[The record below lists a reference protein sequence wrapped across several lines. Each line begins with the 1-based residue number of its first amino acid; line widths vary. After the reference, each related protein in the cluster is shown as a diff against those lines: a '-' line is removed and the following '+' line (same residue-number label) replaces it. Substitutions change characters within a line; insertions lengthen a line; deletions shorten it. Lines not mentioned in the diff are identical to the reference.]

1 LWVLPSLRRVP
12 KDAFVSMPIHP
23 AHKYARSL
31 GRASFVLPLSLVLVL
46 AGCETRPATV
56 IPHVEDSAAL
66 APPIQPVQQA
76 APAPPALTP
85 QQQQAQRAT
94 QQLIVSVERAFAG
107 GENHYR
113 QGQLVQAK
121 ADFDNAVD
129 MMLASGID
137 IKNDAQLSDE
147 FNRILDAVNGLEM
160 EALKQGNGFAPK
172 VEPTPADVANDVTFE
187 VDPNLVAKA
196 KSELATTKSDL
207 PLVIND
213 YVASYINFFANTQR
227 GHNTLMHSFQ
237 RSGRYK
243 AMIQRVLQEE
253 GVPQDLIY
261 LAVAESSFQP
271 QAVNHSSGAG
281 GMWQFMPHGDYGLTR
296 NGYVDER
303 FDPEKSTRAYARYM
317 KFLYNQLGD
326 WYLAMA
332 AYDWGAGSI
341 QHAVQKTGYA
351 DFWELYKR
359 NNLPVE
365 TKNYVPEILAA
376 IIITKNPTQYGFE
389 NVQFDAPVLGDTVS
403 IDYSVDLRLVADIVE
418 AQPQDLLALNPGL
431 LRLVTPPPGTLPGP
445 FDLHLPLGTATL
457 FQQRIADVPVADRT
471 HWRYHR
477 VSSDD
482 TLAGIARS
490 FHISVEQLAGANDLH
505 SGDTLDNVDAVVVPV
520 PVASSPATHTE
531 VYKTRRGDTLVT
543 IADRFG
549 TSLEDL
555 RLWNHVT
562 GNSIVAGQRIRVSE
576 PARLAPR
583 TRERSHA
590 AAPASTNNKGK
601 RAAVP
606 KPGSSAKKSKTA
618 TSGKTRQSNTAHK
631 TVHSKSETT
640 DHKNKANKNLQK

>member
-1 LWVLPSLRRVP
+1 MRILPTY
-12 KDAFVSMPIHP
+12 KH
-23 AHKYARSL
+23 ARSL
-31 GRASFVLPLSLVLVL
+31 GQVALALLLSFVLAF
-46 AGCETRPATV
+46 AGCDSKPQPA
-56 IPHVEDSAAL
+56 IPHVEDTQAT
-66 APPIQPVQQA
+66 APPLQPVQSQ
-76 APAPPALTP
+76 APAPPALSA
-85 QQQQAQRAT
+85 QQLKAQHAT
-94 QQLIVSVERAFAG
+94 QELIASVERAFAS
-107 GENHYR
+107 GEKHYR

-129 MMLASGID
+129 MMLASGMD
-137 IKNDAQLSDE
+137 IKNDPQLSDE

-172 VEPTPADVANDVTFE
+172 VEPSPGEVANDVTFE

-213 YVASYINFFANTQR
+213 YVASYINFFANTQK

-243 AMIQRVLQEE
+243 AMIQRVLKEE

-281 GMWQFMPHGDYGLTR
+281 GMWQFMPHGDYGLAR

-341 QHAVQKTGYA
+341 QRAVQKTGYA

-389 NVQFDAPVLGDTVS
+389 DVQFDPPILSDTVS
-403 IDYSVDLRLVADIVE
+403 IDYSVDLRLAADIVG
-418 AQPQDLLALNPGL
+418 AQPQELLALNPGL
-431 LRLVTPPPGTLPGP
+431 LRLTTPPPGIMSGS
-445 FDLHLPLGTATL
+445 FDLHLPPGTGTL
-457 FQQRIADVPVADRT
+457 FQQRIADVPRENRT

-477 VSSDD
+477 VVADD
-482 TLAGIARS
+482 TLTSIARS
-490 FHISVEQLAGANDLH
+490 YHVSVEQLANANQLQ
-505 SGDTLDNVDAVVVPV
+505 SGDTLSSVEALVVPV
-520 PVASSPATHTE
+520 PLASSPVVHTE
-531 VYKTRRGDTLVT
+531 IYKARRGDTLVT

-549 TSLEDL
+549 VSLVDL
-555 RLWNHVT
+555 RRWNHVT
-562 GNSIVAGQRIRVSE
+562 GNNVAAGQRIRVSE
-576 PARLAPR
+576 PARVAPR
-583 TRERSHA
+583 TRERSHSSPTA
-590 AAPASTNNKGK
+590 ATSKGKRPVVPAPAST
-601 RAAVP
+601 
-606 KPGSSAKKSKTA
+606 AKKSTKT
-618 TSGKTRQSNTAHK
+618 TS
-631 TVHSKSETT
+631 SKNRKSPSSTGQAKASSAL
-640 DHKNKANKNLQK
+640 HKNKAKKNIQK